1 MPNLTVSTI
10 KFDYSVR
17 CYQTTMSHKDE
28 KVVASRDVSSPVTD
42 ARSAAATTADSAT
55 NPADSRL
62 LHAKRSGDESAA
74 NSTQSPQDGSAAP
87 PRGQASGASLTSLTS
102 AASSKQS
109 PHDDSAA
116 PPRGDASCAS
126 LTSQTSAASNTQS
139 PHDGSAAPPRGDAS
153 GVSLTSLTSVTS
165 LTSSAGSSAALSCD
179 ERADESDDVF
189 FAAGSPVVTVQRDR
203 RKLYRCMIDCSII
216 HKVGFTRFVDW
227 VWLVTY
233 ALTGVIFQVGKGK
246 SGIFQGWKCEK
257 CLFFLPE

>member
-1 MPNLTVSTI
+1 MPNSTVSTI
-10 KFDYSVR
+10 KFDCSVR

-28 KVVASRDVSSPVTD
+28 KVVASRNVSSPVTD
-42 ARSAAATTADSAT
+42 ARSAAAATADSAR
-55 NPADSRL
+55 NSADGRL
-62 LHAKRSGDESAA
+62 LHAKRSGDESV
-74 NSTQSPQDGSAAP
+74 
-87 PRGQASGASLTSLTS
+87 
-102 AASSKQS
+102 ASS
-109 PHDDSAA
+109 
-116 PPRGDASCAS
+116 
-126 LTSQTSAASNTQS
+126 TQS
-139 PHDGSAAPPRGDAS
+139 PHDGSAAPPRVDAS

-189 FAAGSPVVTVQRDR
+189 FAAGSPAVTVQRDR

>member
-42 ARSAAATTADSAT
+42 ARSAAPATADSAR
-55 NPADSRL
+55 NS
-62 LHAKRSGDESAA
+62 A
-74 NSTQSPQDGSAAP
+74 NSTQSPHDGSAAP

-203 RKLYRCMIDCSII
+203 RKLYR
-216 HKVGFTRFVDW
+216 
-227 VWLVTY
+227 
-233 ALTGVIFQVGKGK
+233 
-246 SGIFQGWKCEK
+246 
-257 CLFFLPE
+257 